1 MTPKTNK
8 TDDCISRSDA
18 CISRKAGESPGQRG
32 TGRCMSQQFKQSC
45 TDPVLPSCDICF
57 AGRFVRLVLF
67 LFCSLISISNI
78 EKYLRVISNYDS
90 DDLYTNAVAQT
101 WKRVV

>member
-1 MTPKTNK
+1 MH
-8 TDDCISRSDA
+8 
-18 CISRKAGESPGQRG
+18 ESAVQAE
-32 TGRCMSQQFKQSC
+32 SC

-90 DDLYTNAVAQT
+90 DDLYTNSFRFFSFSFLLFCLSLCISFRLVVILLLNAVAQT
-101 WKRVV
+101 WKRVG